1 MNVALVFLTLNYI
14 GIFVFALSGG
24 ILSARK
30 HLDPF
35 GAAVIGAVTGMGG
48 GTLRDMLL
56 GRLPV
61 YWIEAPHYL
70 LLALAGGVIGY
81 YGSELVRGEE
91 GARYRALVWADGAGL
106 AVFCV
111 LGAQAGLAAGLH
123 WTIALVTG
131 VMSAAFGGL
140 VRDIIVNDVPLILR
154 ADVYALAALFGASVY
169 VGAVSLGVPTGSAAV
184 GAALAAFVLRGCAII
199 FKWSIPP
206 IGRVD

>member
-1 MNVALVFLTLNYI
+1 MNVTLVFIILNYI

-48 GTLRDMLL
+48 GTMRDVLL

-61 YWIEAPHYL
+61 YWIDAPHYL
-70 LLALAGGVIGY
+70 LLALVGGVVGY
-81 YGSELVRGEE
+81 YGSELIRGEE
-91 GARYRALVWADGAGL
+91 GARYRALIWADSAGL
-106 AVFCV
+106 AVFSV
-111 LGAQAGLAAGLH
+111 LGAQAGLIAGAH
-123 WTIALVTG
+123 WSIALVTG

-140 VRDIIVNDVPLILR
+140 VRDIILNDVPLILR
-154 ADVYALAALFGASVY
+154 ADVYALAALFGAAVY
-169 VGAVSLGVPTGSAAV
+169 VGALEFGVPTGSAAV

>member
-1 MNVALVFLTLNYI
+1 M
-14 GIFVFALSGG
+14 
-24 ILSARK
+24 
-30 HLDPF
+30 
-35 GAAVIGAVTGMGG
+35 
-48 GTLRDMLL
+48 
-56 GRLPV
+56 
-61 YWIEAPHYL
+61 
-70 LLALAGGVIGY
+70 
-81 YGSELVRGEE
+81 E

-111 LGAQAGLAAGLH
+111 LGAQAGLTAGAH

-169 VGAVSLGVPTGSAAV
+169 VGAVSLDVPTGAAAV
-184 GAALAAFVLRGCAII
+184 GAALAAFVLRGCAIQ
-199 FKWSIPP
+199 FRWSIPP